1 MNEQDPIREP
11 LPKSEAG
18 KRSAGVPPAV
28 YLPSGENLTTRSRG
42 RLPHWEIPGA
52 VYFVTF
58 RLTDSIPKKALEQIK
73 FARKDIIATAKNMA
87 RDLTAIERRRLR
99 NLHTRKVEALL
110 DAGAGKCFLRK
121 PAVAETVADGLR
133 HFDGQRYQLYAWC
146 VMPNH
151 VHVVFRTLG
160 GNTLDRILHSWKSF
174 SSKRANELLE
184 RSGEFW
190 QHEYFDHLIRDNAQ
204 FDRAMRYVLEN
215 PRKARLENWMWV
227 WSGL

>member
-1 MNEQDPIREP
+1 
-11 LPKSEAG
+11 
-18 KRSAGVPPAV
+18 
-28 YLPSGENLTTRSRG
+28 
-42 RLPHWEIPGA
+42 
-52 VYFVTF
+52 
-58 RLTDSIPKKALEQIK
+58 
-73 FARKDIIATAKNMA
+73 
-87 RDLTAIERRRLR
+87 
-99 NLHTRKVEALL
+99 
-110 DAGAGKCFLRK
+110 
-121 PAVAETVADGLR
+121 
-133 HFDGQRYQLYAWC
+133 
-146 VMPNH
+146 MPNH